1 MPGKMRESGDTDH
14 RVIERV
20 FCVSEL
26 CRDAMASSG
35 AKSQGSYVAG
45 REVVTRID
53 WERGW
58 LEDLLNPFHL
68 ESLLLR

>member
-1 MPGKMRESGDTDH
+1 MRESGDTDH

-20 FCVSEL
+20 FLASEL

-45 REVVTRID
+45 REVVARID
-53 WERGW
+53 
-58 LEDLLNPFHL
+58 
-68 ESLLLR
+68 

>member
-1 MPGKMRESGDTDH
+1 MRESGGTDH

-20 FCVSEL
+20 FCASEL

-45 REVVTRID
+45 RVARID
-53 WERGW
+53 WERGR
-58 LEDLLNPFHL
+58 LDDLLNPFRL